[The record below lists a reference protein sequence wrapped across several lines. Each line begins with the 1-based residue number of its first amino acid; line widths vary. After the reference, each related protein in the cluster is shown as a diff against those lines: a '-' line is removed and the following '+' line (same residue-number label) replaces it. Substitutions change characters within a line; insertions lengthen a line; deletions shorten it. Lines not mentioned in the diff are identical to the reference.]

1 MRRLPW
7 LAAGLIAAAAAWSGD
22 LEGLFPGGL
31 DHPAIRYSAT
41 PANDPVARLNRQLQE
56 GAVHLRFEPPQGW
69 LRSVLQAL
77 DIPIESQMAVFSKT
91 SLQKP
96 LINPQNPRTIFFN
109 DSVAAAWVRYEP
121 FVELA
126 AEDPRQGVIF
136 YTLDQQP
143 SEQARFV
150 RRDSCLTCHE
160 SWSSLGVPGM
170 LVRSVFPAANGAPIR
185 RLGDFL
191 TDHRSPWEERW
202 GGWYVT
208 GQPGALK
215 HMGNATVVPPEEGA
229 DPQPPPPATV
239 NLTSLEGRFDTG
251 AYLSPYSDIVALM
264 VFEHQM
270 HLANLLTR
278 VGWEI
283 RLAQHEQRPTAA
295 LLRDT
300 ARELAAYLLF
310 VDEAPLPGRIE
321 GSSGFARKFAARGP
335 RDSRGRSLR
344 QLDLQ
349 SRLMRYPCS
358 YMIYSEAFDGL
369 PEAARE
375 AVYARLWQILSGQE
389 KDPRYA
395 RLPLAVRQAIVEI
408 LRETRPGLPD
418 YFRPVMR

>member
-1 MRRLPW
+1 MRRLLW

-22 LEGLFPGGL
+22 LEGLFAGGL
-31 DHPAIRYSAT
+31 DHPAIQYSTA

-56 GAVHLRFEPPQGW
+56 GAVHLRFEAPQGW

-91 SLQKP
+91 SLQMP

-143 SEQARFV
+143 SEQPRFV

-215 HMGNATVVPPEEGA
+215 HLGNATVTDPE
-229 DPQPPPPATV
+229 QPPPPTV

-264 VFEHQM
+264 VFAHQM

-278 VGWEI
+278 VGWEV
-283 RLAQHEQRPTAA
+283 RFARHDERPTAA

-300 ARELAAYLLF
+300 ARELADYLLF
-310 VDEAPLPGRIE
+310 VDETPLPGRIE
-321 GSSGFARKFAARGP
+321 GTSGFAQKFAAQGP
-335 RDSRGRSLR
+335 RDRRGRSLR
-344 QLDLQ
+344 QFDLQ

-389 KDPRYA
+389 KDRRYA
-395 RLPLAVRQAIVEI
+395 RLPLDVRRAIVEI

-418 YFRPVMR
+418 YFRLVTQ